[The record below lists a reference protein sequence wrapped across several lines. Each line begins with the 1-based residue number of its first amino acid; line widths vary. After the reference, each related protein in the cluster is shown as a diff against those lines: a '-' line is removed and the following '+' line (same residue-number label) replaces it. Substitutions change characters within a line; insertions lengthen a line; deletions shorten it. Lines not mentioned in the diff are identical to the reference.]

1 MSASAMP
8 FQPMDPVERLAN
20 WEFQHGFPGV
30 YGSGGRS
37 LYRRCECGRPTT
49 CLADA
54 QCRACKGVVRINQH
68 FQCRTDGCSG
78 QARKRWEM
86 LCQPCWIA
94 EYPERAARALREW
107 EQEKGFAGVF
117 YNRDIKRKCA
127 CGRPIPVMN
136 RAMCSV
142 CANREAKSASGSKP
156 KRRAAEGRRRKS
168 GVSRAALADALFDA
182 MDAADLE
189 DALGGHLGECVVV
202 D

>member
-1 MSASAMP
+1 MP
-8 FQPMDPVERLAN
+8 HQPMDPVKRLAN
-20 WEFQHGFPGV
+20 WEAEHGFLGV

-37 LYRRCECGRPTT
+37 LYRRCECGRPTV

-68 FQCRTDGCSG
+68 FQCRKDGCSG
-78 QARKRWEM
+78 QARKSWEM

-94 EYPERAARALREW
+94 EYPERAARVLREW

-136 RAMCSV
+136 QEMCRV
-142 CANREAKSASGSKP
+142 CANREAKIASGFKP
-156 KRRAAEGRRRKS
+156 KRRAAKGRRRKS
-168 GVSRAALADALFDA
+168 EVPRAALADALFDA
-182 MDAADLE
+182 MDTADLE
-189 DALGGHLGECVVV
+189 DALGGPLRECVAV